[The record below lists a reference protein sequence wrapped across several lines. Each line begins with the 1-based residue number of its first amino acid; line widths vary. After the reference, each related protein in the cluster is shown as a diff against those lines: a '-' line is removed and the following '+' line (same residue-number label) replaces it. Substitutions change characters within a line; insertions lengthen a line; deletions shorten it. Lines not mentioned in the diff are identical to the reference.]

1 MNTPVLDD
9 ITTQQMNASPDPAEL
24 IGTVVAHK
32 YRLIESLG
40 SGGMGVVFKAQ
51 HILMNKTVAIKM
63 LHPQLIV
70 SEHCLGRF
78 QQEAKAASH
87 INHPNIISVFDFG
100 TTESGQPFIV
110 MDYVRGRSLDDI
122 IQEDGP
128 LAPERCLRIFV
139 QVADALAEA
148 HKCGVIHRDLKPS
161 NVMLVSD
168 GNGGESVRIV
178 DFGIAK
184 IVNSDTGNQL
194 TKTGEI
200 FGSPAYMS
208 PEQCR
213 GNVLDERSD
222 IYSLGCVFYEALSG
236 APPFLGENMFET
248 MYFHLNK
255 VPVPLCLPPAAQ
267 CYRHRVEPIIFKT
280 LEKSRDQRYH
290 SMQQLSS
297 SLRSALRQER
307 WLDSQI
313 AGVKNWLSSLR
324 RHSQD
329 QVHIRMRTVMVAALV
344 LAAAATSAVAMSFL
358 PEVSRPQSPDA
369 PIHFGTA
376 YTQEDA
382 PPLPEDFEA
391 REIAARGPLSGIR
404 RSVDAVESRRAGLAW
419 LQWGDFELKYHLY
432 SQAQKQYSCAFQL
445 AERHPANWLAT
456 ERSAIAK
463 NLAYCCFC
471 LQDYAKAKEYNLKAI
486 QLALPILDVTDPYLM
501 KPNQQLA
508 DIYIG
513 EGNYQTAK
521 RYEEAAYNIMR
532 LNSVSTTSSDY
543 LLCLCD
549 MGEIYYHLGNYRLA
563 DNCYDAA
570 LKGWLRCNKVQNQ
583 SVGYCQY
590 NLALCQSRLTLTQ
603 SADANFAAALKQL
616 QLAGAHEDKVSR
628 VRQSYER
635 FLRQHEA
642 WWQWLVVRAKS

>member
-1 MNTPVLDD
+1 M
-9 ITTQQMNASPDPAEL
+9 
-24 IGTVVAHK
+24 IGTVVAQK

-70 SEHCLGRF
+70 SEHCLSRF

-87 INHPNIISVFDFG
+87 INHPNIISVFDYG
-100 TTESGQPFIV
+100 ATESGQPFIV
-110 MDYVRGRSLDDI
+110 MDYVRGQSLEDI
-122 IQEDGP
+122 IKKDGP
-128 LAPERCLRIFV
+128 LAPERCLRIFI

-168 GNGGESVRIV
+168 GNCDDSVRIV

-184 IVNSDTGNQL
+184 IVNTDSGSQL
-194 TKTGEI
+194 TRTGEI

-213 GNVLDERSD
+213 GHVLDERSD
-222 IYSLGCVFYEALSG
+222 IYSLGCVLYEALSG
-236 APPFLGENMFET
+236 AAPFVGENMFET

-255 VPVPLCLPPAAQ
+255 LPAPLWLPPAAHN
-267 CYRHRVEPIIFKT
+267 YRHRIEPIIFKT
-280 LEKSRDQRYH
+280 LEKSRDDRYR
-290 SMQQLSS
+290 SMQQLSN
-297 SLRSALRQER
+297 SLRSALRQEH
-307 WLDSQI
+307 WLDGQYASMT
-313 AGVKNWLSSLR
+313 NWLSSLR

-344 LAAAATSAVAMSFL
+344 LTAATTSALAMSLL
-358 PEVSRPQSPDA
+358 PQLSLPQSPDA

-391 REIAARGPLSGIR
+391 REIAARGPLNGLR
-404 RSVDAVESRRAGLAW
+404 HYVDGAESRRAGLTW
-419 LQWGDFELKYHLY
+419 IQWGDFDMKYHLY
-432 SQAQKQYSCAFQL
+432 PQAQKEYSSALQL
-445 AERHPANWLAT
+445 AEQYPTSWIAT

-463 NLAYCCFC
+463 NLAYCCYC
-471 LQDYAKAKEYNLKAI
+471 MQDYAKAKAYYLKAI
-486 QLALPILDVTDPYLM
+486 QLALPILESTDQYLM
-501 KPNQQLA
+501 KPDLQLA
-508 DIYIG
+508 DIFIR
-513 EGNYQTAK
+513 EGNYETAK
-521 RYEEAAYNIMR
+521 KYEEAAYKIMR
-532 LNSVSTTSSDY
+532 SNSVSTTSSDY
-543 LLCLCD
+543 LCCLCD
-549 MGEIYYHLGNYRLA
+549 LGEICYHLGNYRQA

-570 LKGWLRCNKVQNQ
+570 LKGWLHADKLQ
-583 SVGYCQY
+583 SRSAGYCQY
-590 NLALCQSRLTLTQ
+590 NLALCQSKLSLTQ
-603 SADANFAAALKQL
+603 SADANFTAALKQL
-616 QLAGAHEDKVSR
+616 PLAGAHEDVVSR

-635 FLRQHEA
+635 FLWQHEA
-642 WWQWLVVRAKS
+642 WWQCLALKIKSSI